1 MSSSQTRHACRCGPD
16 GSEGCRS
23 AAATKALQRAG
34 GADAGVLLRLLA
46 RSARPLLAAA
56 DAWVAEG
63 RLPASHDEFFI
74 AAGALAAGRSYPGA
88 LRRHLVC

>member
-1 MSSSQTRHACRCGPD
+1 MPRLRM
-16 GSEGCRS
+16 RS
-23 AAATKALQRAG
+23 DDLHQAAAAAKAQRLAG

-63 RLPASHDEFFI
+63 RLPASHDEFFV
-74 AAGALAAGRSYPGA
+74 AAGAPAAGGSCPGA
-88 LRRHLVC
+88 LRRPPT